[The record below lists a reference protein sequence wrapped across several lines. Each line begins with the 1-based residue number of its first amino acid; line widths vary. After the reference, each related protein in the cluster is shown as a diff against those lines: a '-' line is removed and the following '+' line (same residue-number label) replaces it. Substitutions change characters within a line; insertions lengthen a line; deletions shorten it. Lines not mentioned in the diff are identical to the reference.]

1 MSADTTESPTELS
14 EPIEQPPAAPPVEGT
29 FMTHKQIMVVFGSLM
44 LGLLLASLDNT
55 IVGTAIRTIIGD
67 IGGKDGLARM
77 PWVTTAYV
85 LASTAST
92 PIYGKLSDLFGRK
105 PLYMFAIG
113 LFLLGSFL
121 SGFSQNLDE
130 LIAFR
135 ALQGLGAGGI
145 MGLTF
150 AIVGDVVPPRERGK
164 YQGLFGGVFM
174 LAMVAGPLLGGV
186 FTEHSSILG
195 ITGWRWVFYVNLPI
209 GIIALFVIGAVLHLP
224 KRKVKARIDY
234 LGAALVVGGVSALL
248 LVAQMG
254 GQQYAWGSTTIVG
267 LAVLGVLLLV
277 AFVWWEA
284 RVEEPI
290 LPMRLFRNGTFR
302 VSNVMGFL
310 IGMVMMG
317 AMMYIPFYF
326 QVVDADSPTKAG
338 LRMLPMMVGL
348 LATSI
353 VSGRLISKTG
363 RYRYFPIAGIAVT
376 TVGLGLMTTMDEHT
390 SSLLSSLFMFVVGL
404 GLGATMQVLILAVQN
419 AVEMKDMGVA
429 TTSSTFFRS
438 LGQTFGA
445 AIMGAILTNQLS
457 SHLKSAGGTDAGIA
471 QVRDHGMEILQSQE
485 AMDKLSQSSQH
496 VLVHSFTQA
505 LSTVFL
511 VGAGL
516 AITAFGASWFL
527 KETKLRGMS
536 PAPAGAAAGA
546 KGSEPDGVEAP
557 ALAH

>member
-1 MSADTTESPTELS
+1 MAETTGLPEKTASPSAPRV
-14 EPIEQPPAAPPVEGT
+14 AEGST
-29 FMTHKQIMVVFGSLM
+29 MTHKQILVVFGSLM

-55 IVGTAIRTIIGD
+55 IVSTAIRTIIGD
-67 IGGKDGLARM
+67 IGGADGLARM

-85 LASTAST
+85 LASTAAT

-105 PLYMFAIG
+105 PLYMTSIA
-113 LFLLGSFL
+113 LFLTGSAL
-121 SGFSQNLDE
+121 SGLSQNMNE

-174 LAMVAGPLLGGV
+174 LSMVAGPLLGGV
-186 FTEHSSILG
+186 FTEHHSILG

-209 GIIALFVIGAVLHLP
+209 GVISLFVISAVLHLP
-224 KRKVKARIDY
+224 RRRVRATIDY
-234 LGAALVVGGVSALL
+234 IGAALVVAGVVALL
-248 LVAQMG
+248 LAAQMG
-254 GQQYAWGSTTIVG
+254 GQQYAWSSPFIIG
-267 LAVLGVLLLV
+267 LMIAGAVILT
-277 AFVWWEA
+277 AFVFWEI
-284 RVEEPI
+284 RTPEPI
-290 LPMRLFRNGTFR
+290 LPMRLFRGDVFR
-302 VSNVMGFL
+302 VSNITGFL

-326 QVVDADSPTKAG
+326 QVVNGDSPTKAG

-348 LATSI
+348 LTTSI
-353 VSGRLISKTG
+353 SSGRVISRTG
-363 RYRYFPIAGIAVT
+363 RYRFFPIAGIAVT

-390 SSLLSSLFMFVVGL
+390 NFVVSALFMFIVGL
-404 GLGATMQVLILAVQN
+404 GLGATMQVLVLAVQN

-445 AIMGAILTNQLS
+445 AIMGAILTNQLTG
-457 SHLKSAGGTDAGIA
+457 HLKTNAGPSPALA
-471 QVRDHGMEILQSQE
+471 PVREHGMAILQSE
-485 AMDKLSQSSQH
+485 TAMSKLPQPVQH
-496 VLVHSFTQA
+496 VLIHSFTQA

-511 VGAGL
+511 FGAAL
-516 AITAFGASWFL
+516 CLVAWFASWFL
-527 KETKLRGMS
+527 KEYQLRS
-536 PAPAGAAAGA
+536 INPAAPAT
-546 KGSEPDGVEAP
+546 KPDSAPDVEAP

>member
-1 MSADTTESPTELS
+1 MSETTDIPENIASP
-14 EPIEQPPAAPPVEGT
+14 QAPQVAEGST
-29 FMTHKQIMVVFGSLM
+29 MTHKQILVVFGSLM

-85 LASTAST
+85 LASTAAT

-105 PLYMFAIG
+105 PLYMTAIG

-145 MGLTF
+145 LGLTF

-174 LAMVAGPLLGGV
+174 LAMVAGPLLGGI

-195 ITGWRWVFYVNLPI
+195 VTGWRWVFYVNLPI
-209 GIIALFVIGAVLHLP
+209 GIIALFVISAVLHLP
-224 KRKVKARIDY
+224 KRRVKASIDY
-234 LGAALVVGGVSALL
+234 LGAALVVAGVVCLL
-248 LVAQMG
+248 LAAQMG
-254 GQQYAWGSTTIVG
+254 GQQYAWGSPVIIG
-267 LAVLGVLLLV
+267 LAVAGAVTLTLFVL
-277 AFVWWEA
+277 WEL
-284 RVEEPI
+284 RTPEPI
-290 LPMRLFRNGTFR
+290 LPMRLFRGAVFR
-302 VSNVMGFL
+302 VSNIMGFL

-326 QVVDADSPTKAG
+326 QVVDGDSPTKAG

-348 LATSI
+348 LTTSI
-353 VSGRLISKTG
+353 SSGRIISRTG
-363 RYRYFPIAGIAVT
+363 RYRMFPIAGVAVT
-376 TVGLGLMTTMDEHT
+376 TVGLGLMATMDENT
-390 SSLLSSLFMFVVGL
+390 DALLSSLFMFVVGL
-404 GLGATMQVLILAVQN
+404 GLGATMQVLVLAVQN

-445 AIMGAILTNQLS
+445 AVMGAILTDQLT
-457 SHLKSAGGTDAGIA
+457 SHLRDAGTGPGMA
-471 QVRDHGMEILQSQE
+471 TVRDHGMQILQSQD
-485 AMDKLSQSSQH
+485 AMGKLPAGMQH
-496 VLVHSFTQA
+496 TLVHAFTQA
-505 LSTVFL
+505 LSTVFM

-516 AITAFGASWFL
+516 AIAAFAVSWFL
-527 KETKLRGMS
+527 KEHRLRSM
-536 PAPAGAAAGA
+536 APTAAAARPEGAAEA
-546 KGSEPDGVEAP
+546 EAP

>member
-1 MSADTTESPTELS
+1 MS
-14 EPIEQPPAAPPVEGT
+14 
-29 FMTHKQIMVVFGSLM
+29 HKQILVVFGSLM

-55 IVGTAIRTIIGD
+55 IVSTAIRTIIGD
-67 IGGKDGLARM
+67 IGGQNGLARM

-85 LASTAST
+85 LASTAAT

-105 PLYMFAIG
+105 PLYMIAIA
-113 LFLLGSFL
+113 LFLTGSAL
-121 SGFSQNLDE
+121 SGLSQNLDQ

-174 LAMVAGPLLGGV
+174 LAMVAGPLLGGI
-186 FTEHSSILG
+186 FTEHNAILG

-209 GIIALFVIGAVLHLP
+209 GIIALFVISAVLHLP
-224 KRKVKARIDY
+224 KRRMKATIDY
-234 LGAALVVGGVSALL
+234 IGATLVVAGVVGLL
-248 LVAQMG
+248 LAAQMG
-254 GQQYAWGSTTIVG
+254 GQQYAWGSPVIIG
-267 LAVLGVLLLV
+267 LAIAGVVLLV
-277 AFVWWEA
+277 AFVLWEI
-284 RVEEPI
+284 RTPEPI
-290 LPMRLFRNGTFR
+290 LPMRLFRGAVFR
-302 VSNVMGFL
+302 VSNIMGFL

-326 QVVDADSPTKAG
+326 QVVNFDSPTKAG

-353 VSGRLISKTG
+353 SSGRIISKTG
-363 RYRYFPIAGIAVT
+363 RYRFFPIAGIATT
-376 TVGLGLMTTMDEHT
+376 TVGLGLMTTMDENT
-390 SSLLSSLFMFVVGL
+390 NFVLAGLFMFIVGL
-404 GLGATMQVLILAVQN
+404 GLGATMQVLVLAVQN

-429 TTSSTFFRS
+429 TTSTTFFRS

-445 AIMGAILTNQLS
+445 AIMGAILTNQLT
-457 SHLKSAGGTDAGIA
+457 SHLKSNAGPSAA
-471 QVRDHGMEILQSQE
+471 LAPVRDHGMEILQSQD
-485 AMDKLSQSSQH
+485 AMGKLPAAVQH
-496 VLVHSFTQA
+496 VLIHSFTQA

-516 AITAFGASWFL
+516 SLIAWIASWFL
-527 KETKLRGMS
+527 KEHKLRSM
-536 PAPAGAAAGA
+536 APADVAKQAG
-546 KGSEPDGVEAP
+546 SSDVEAP
-557 ALAH
+557 AMAH

>member
-1 MSADTTESPTELS
+1 MTEKTA
-14 EPIEQPPAAPPVEGT
+14 EPENIASPPAPQVAEGST
-29 FMTHKQIMVVFGSLM
+29 MSHKQILVVFGSLM

-55 IVGTAIRTIIGD
+55 IVSTAIRTIIGD
-67 IGGKDGLARM
+67 IGGQNGLARM

-85 LASTAST
+85 LASTAAT

-105 PLYMFAIG
+105 PLYMIAIA
-113 LFLLGSFL
+113 LFLTGSAL
-121 SGFSQNLDE
+121 SGLSQNLDQ

-174 LAMVAGPLLGGV
+174 LAMVAGPLLGGI
-186 FTEHSSILG
+186 FTEHNAILG

-209 GIIALFVIGAVLHLP
+209 GIIALFVISAVLHLP
-224 KRKVKARIDY
+224 KRRMKATIDY
-234 LGAALVVGGVSALL
+234 IGATLVVAGVVGLL
-248 LVAQMG
+248 LAAQMG
-254 GQQYAWGSTTIVG
+254 GQQYAWGSPVIIG
-267 LAVLGVLLLV
+267 LAIAGVVLLV
-277 AFVWWEA
+277 AFVLWEI
-284 RVEEPI
+284 RTPEPI
-290 LPMRLFRNGTFR
+290 LPMRLFRGAVFR
-302 VSNVMGFL
+302 VSNIMGFL

-326 QVVDADSPTKAG
+326 QVVNFDSPTKAG

-353 VSGRLISKTG
+353 SSGRIISKTG
-363 RYRYFPIAGIAVT
+363 RYRFFPIAGIATT
-376 TVGLGLMTTMDEHT
+376 TVGLGLMTTMDENT
-390 SSLLSSLFMFVVGL
+390 NFVLAGLFMFIVGL
-404 GLGATMQVLILAVQN
+404 GLGATMQVLVLAVQN

-429 TTSSTFFRS
+429 TTSTTFFRS

-445 AIMGAILTNQLS
+445 AIMGAILTNQLT
-457 SHLKSAGGTDAGIA
+457 SHLKSNAGPSAA
-471 QVRDHGMEILQSQE
+471 LAPVRDHGMEILQSQD
-485 AMDKLSQSSQH
+485 AMGKLPAAVQH
-496 VLVHSFTQA
+496 VLIHSFTQA

-516 AITAFGASWFL
+516 SLIAWIASWFL
-527 KETKLRGMS
+527 KEHKLRSM
-536 PAPAGAAAGA
+536 APADVAKQAG
-546 KGSEPDGVEAP
+546 SSDVEAP
-557 ALAH
+557 AMAH

>member
-1 MSADTTESPTELS
+1 
-14 EPIEQPPAAPPVEGT
+14 
-29 FMTHKQIMVVFGSLM
+29 MTHKQILVVFGSLM

-67 IGGKDGLARM
+67 IGGQDGLARM

-85 LASTAST
+85 LASTAAT

-105 PLYMFAIG
+105 PLYMTAIG

-145 MGLTF
+145 LGLTF

-164 YQGLFGGVFM
+164 YQGL
-174 LAMVAGPLLGGV
+174 LGGV

-195 ITGWRWVFYVNLPI
+195 VTGWRWVFYVNLPI
-209 GIIALFVIGAVLHLP
+209 GIIALFVISAVLHLP
-224 KRKVKARIDY
+224 KRRVKAAIDY
-234 LGAALVVGGVSALL
+234 IGAALVVAGVVCLL
-248 LVAQMG
+248 LAAQMG
-254 GQQYAWGSTTIVG
+254 GQQYAWGSPVIIG
-267 LAVLGVLLLV
+267 LAAAGVVVLVL
-277 AFVWWEA
+277 FVLWEL
-284 RVEEPI
+284 RTPEPI
-290 LPMRLFRNGTFR
+290 LPMRLFRGSVFR
-302 VSNVMGFL
+302 VSNLMGFL

-326 QVVDADSPTKAG
+326 QVVDGDSPTKAG

-353 VSGRLISKTG
+353 GSGRVISKTG
-363 RYRYFPIAGIAVT
+363 RYRVFPIAGVAVT
-376 TVGLGLMTTMDEHT
+376 TVGLGLMTTMDENT
-390 SSLLSSLFMFVVGL
+390 DSLLSSLFMFVVGL
-404 GLGATMQVLILAVQN
+404 GLGATMQVLVLAVQN

-445 AIMGAILTNQLS
+445 AVMGAILTNQLT
-457 SHLKSAGGTDAGIA
+457 SHLRSNAGDGPDMAT
-471 QVRDHGMEILQSQE
+471 VRDHGMQILQSQD
-485 AMDKLSQSSQH
+485 AMSKLPAAMQH
-496 VLVHSFTQA
+496 TLVHSFTQA

-516 AITAFGASWFL
+516 GIIAFAASWFL
-527 KETKLRGMS
+527 KEHRLRSM
-536 PAPAGAAAGA
+536 APTSAARPEGADA
-546 KGSEPDGVEAP
+546 EAP

>member
-1 MSADTTESPTELS
+1 
-14 EPIEQPPAAPPVEGT
+14 
-29 FMTHKQIMVVFGSLM
+29 MTHKQILVVFGSLM

-85 LASTAST
+85 LASTAAT

-105 PLYMFAIG
+105 PLYMTAIG
-113 LFLLGSFL
+113 LFLVGSFL

-174 LAMVAGPLLGGV
+174 LAMVAGPLLGGI

-195 ITGWRWVFYVNLPI
+195 VTGWRWVFYVNLPI
-209 GIIALFVIGAVLHLP
+209 GVIALFVISAVLHLP
-224 KRKVKARIDY
+224 KRRVKAAIDY
-234 LGAALVVGGVSALL
+234 LGATLVVAGVVGLL
-248 LVAQMG
+248 LAAQMG
-254 GQQYAWGSTTIVG
+254 GQQYAWGSPVIIG
-267 LAVLGVLLLV
+267 LAIAGVVLLTL
-277 AFVWWEA
+277 FVLWEL
-284 RVEEPI
+284 RTPEPI
-290 LPMRLFRNGTFR
+290 LPMRLFRGSVFR
-302 VSNVMGFL
+302 VSSTMGFL
-310 IGMVMMG
+310 IGMVLMG

-326 QVVDADSPTKAG
+326 QVVDGDSPTKAG

-348 LATSI
+348 LTTSI
-353 VSGRLISKTG
+353 SSGRLISRTG
-363 RYRYFPIAGIAVT
+363 RYRYFPIVGIGIT
-376 TVGLGLMTTMDEHT
+376 TVGLGLMTTMDENT
-390 SSLLSSLFMFVVGL
+390 STVVSSLFMFIVGM

-419 AVEMKDMGVA
+419 AVDMKDMGVA
-429 TTSSTFFRS
+429 TTSATFFRS

-445 AIMGAILTNQLS
+445 AVMGAILTNQLT
-457 SHLKSAGGTDAGIA
+457 SHLRHNAGNDPGLAP
-471 QVRDHGMEILQSQE
+471 VRDHGMQILQSQQ
-485 AMDKLSQSSQH
+485 AMGRLPVSVQH
-496 VLVHSFTQA
+496 VLIHSFTQA
-505 LSTVFL
+505 LSAVFL

-516 AITAFGASWFL
+516 SLLAFGVSWLL
-527 KETKLRGMS
+527 KEHRLRAAPTTKPDAAEG
-536 PAPAGAAAGA
+536 AP
-546 KGSEPDGVEAP
+546 DVEAP

>member
-1 MSADTTESPTELS
+1 MSETTGTTPEAIASP
-14 EPIEQPPAAPPVEGT
+14 QAPQVAEGST
-29 FMTHKQIMVVFGSLM
+29 MTHKQILVVFGSLM

-85 LASTAST
+85 LASTAAT

-105 PLYMFAIG
+105 PLYMTAIG

-145 MGLTF
+145 LGLTF

-174 LAMVAGPLLGGV
+174 LAMVAGPLLGGI
-186 FTEHSSILG
+186 FTEHSSIMG
-195 ITGWRWVFYVNLPI
+195 VTGWRWVFYVNLPI
-209 GIIALFVIGAVLHLP
+209 GIIALFVISAVLHLP
-224 KRKVKARIDY
+224 KRRVKAAIDY
-234 LGAALVVGGVSALL
+234 IGATLVVAGVVALL
-248 LVAQMG
+248 LAAQMG
-254 GQQYAWGSTTIVG
+254 GQQYAWSSPVIIG
-267 LAVLGVLLLV
+267 LAVGGLVVLAL
-277 AFVWWEA
+277 FVLWEL
-284 RVEEPI
+284 RTPEPI
-290 LPMRLFRNGTFR
+290 LPMRLFRGSVFR
-302 VSNVMGFL
+302 ISNIMGFL

-326 QVVDADSPTKAG
+326 QVVDGDSPTKAG

-348 LATSI
+348 LTTSI
-353 VSGRLISKTG
+353 SSGRIISRTG
-363 RYRYFPIAGIAVT
+363 RYRFFPIVGIAVT
-376 TVGLGLMTTMDEHT
+376 TVGLGLMTTMDENT
-390 SSLLSSLFMFVVGL
+390 DTLLSSLFMFIVGL

-445 AIMGAILTNQLS
+445 AVMGAILTNQLT
-457 SHLKSAGGTDAGIA
+457 SHLRSNAGNGPGMAT
-471 QVRDHGMEILQSQE
+471 VRDHGMEVLQSQD
-485 AMDKLSQSSQH
+485 AMSRLPAGMQH
-496 VLVHSFTQA
+496 MLVHSFTQA

-516 AITAFGASWFL
+516 GLLAFGASWFL
-527 KETKLRGMS
+527 KEHRLRSMAPT
-536 PAPAGAAAGA
+536 PAARPEGV
-546 KGSEPDGVEAP
+546 DVEAP

>member
-1 MSADTTESPTELS
+1 MSETITS
-14 EPIEQPPAAPPVEGT
+14 PPAPQVAEGST
-29 FMTHKQIMVVFGSLM
+29 MTHKQILVVFGSLM

-85 LASTAST
+85 LASTAAT

-105 PLYMFAIG
+105 PLYLTAIA
-113 LFLLGSFL
+113 LFLVGSFL

-174 LAMVAGPLLGGV
+174 LSMVAGPLLGGI

-195 ITGWRWVFYVNLPI
+195 VTGWRWVFYVNLPI
-209 GIIALFVIGAVLHLP
+209 GIIALFIISAVLHLP
-224 KRKVKARIDY
+224 KRRVKAAIDY
-234 LGAALVVGGVSALL
+234 LGAALVVAGVVSLL
-248 LVAQMG
+248 LAAQMG
-254 GQQYAWGSTTIVG
+254 GQQYAWGSPVIIG
-267 LAVLGVLLLV
+267 LAIAGVVLLTL
-277 AFVWWEA
+277 FVLWEL
-284 RVEEPI
+284 RTPEPI
-290 LPMRLFRNGTFR
+290 LPMRLFRGSVFR
-302 VSNVMGFL
+302 VSSTMGFL

-326 QVVDADSPTKAG
+326 QVVDGDSPTKAG

-348 LATSI
+348 LTTSI
-353 VSGRLISKTG
+353 TSGRLISRTG

-376 TVGLGLMTTMDEHT
+376 TVGLVLMTTMDENT
-390 SSLLSSLFMFVVGL
+390 GTVLTSLFMFIVGM

-419 AVEMKDMGVA
+419 AVDMKDMGVA
-429 TTSSTFFRS
+429 TTSATFFRS

-445 AIMGAILTNQLS
+445 AVMGAILTNQLT
-457 SHLKSAGGTDAGIA
+457 SHLKQNAGADPGLAP
-471 QVRDHGMEILQSQE
+471 VRDHGMQILQSQQ
-485 AMDKLSQSSQH
+485 AMGRLPVPVQH

-505 LSTVFL
+505 LSAVFL

-516 AITAFGASWFL
+516 SLLAFGVSWFL
-527 KETKLRGMS
+527 KEHRLRTG
-536 PAPAGAAAGA
+536 PAAKQDSTEGA
-546 KGSEPDGVEAP
+546 SDVEAP